1 MAHHPNHPNHHQ
13 QHEHDHEQEKKKLAL
28 HKDWRAW
35 VVVLLMLGGMLI
47 YISSL
52 DESEG
57 PGGQPQPA
65 MGDAAG

>member
-1 MAHHPNHPNHHQ
+1 MTHHPNHPHHHQ
-13 QHEHDHEQEKKKLAL
+13 HDHEHEGEKKKMRL

-35 VVVLLMLGGMLI
+35 VVVLLMLGGMVM
-47 YISSL
+47 YIASL

-65 MGDAAG
+65 MGDAAAE